1 MNHFQRIF
9 HFKCFT
15 KFFLLTSNQ
24 LAYIMSIIFSG
35 ISFKYLIKFLFWN
48 NWAIELNH
56 RVVFTL
62 VIPTQWNKERKKK
75 IGGKCRNTLKIY
87 SHLYKISKM
96 YIFHY
101 IRCRCCGCLKFY
113 QNCIKTEYKSEKK
126 QFRTIIF
133 VFKLR
138 HFLQSVV
145 PVNFIVKI
153 LLSLHDEFSFF
164 FNRIVV
170 FNLWMLI
177 DSKFFWQTIASN
189 TWLS

>member
-96 YIFHY
+96 YI
-101 IRCRCCGCLKFY
+101 
-113 QNCIKTEYKSEKK
+113 
-126 QFRTIIF
+126 
-133 VFKLR
+133 
-138 HFLQSVV
+138 
-145 PVNFIVKI
+145 
-153 LLSLHDEFSFF
+153 SLHSLSMLRMFEILSELYK
-164 FNRIVV
+164 NRIQKREKTISDYY
-170 FNLWMLI
+170 FCI
-177 DSKFFWQTIASN
+177 QIAS
-189 TWLS
+189 LSTIGRTS